1 MNFKLSTEFCSYIL
15 CTRSNAL
22 LRFTVQTAVFLSVNS
37 TIVTCKKYSPACR
50 KSLVFKLNLLPKVYA
65 GYNIVRWKT
74 RTWNV
79 PNLKKTMWENERDQ
93 VLRLWVGFDSI
104 NTKPHPKN
112 LTLKGTVSWKLR
124 WVLLYINLKLF
135 SRADVAHHK
144 ISN

>member
-1 MNFKLSTEFCSYIL
+1 MNFKLGTEFCSCIL

-79 PNLKKTMWENERDQ
+79 PNLKKTMWENE
-93 VLRLWVGFDSI
+93 
-104 NTKPHPKN
+104 KE
-112 LTLKGTVSWKLR
+112 TVSDPVPMGWI
-124 WVLLYINLKLF
+124 WF
-135 SRADVAHHK
+135 HK
-144 ISN
+144 HQATPKKSHAQRDCLMKTKVSISIYQSKALSKGWCRPS